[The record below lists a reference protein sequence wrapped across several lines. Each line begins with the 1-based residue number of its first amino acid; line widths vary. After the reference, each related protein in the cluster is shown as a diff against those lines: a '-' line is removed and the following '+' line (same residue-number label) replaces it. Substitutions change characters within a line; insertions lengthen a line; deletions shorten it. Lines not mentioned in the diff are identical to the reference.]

1 MIYLKNMYKIVGLTK
16 FQSNSCY
23 ALVVLLVCPLF
34 LFAQQWEYPVIKEYG
49 GINYSESYTEPFD
62 AEQQYKLLFDITSAS
77 EKGGVNKGLWRVA
90 RTLNLMEACEVP
102 TTNIEIV
109 VALHGGA
116 TKLALSDNAFQKLF
130 QQNNPNT
137 QLMEQLANN
146 KVRFMV
152 CSQAM
157 VGRKYPLDELHPRVE
172 AALSALTVVANYQM
186 QGFILMP

>member
-1 MIYLKNMYKIVGLTK
+1 MYKIVGLTK

-34 LFAQQWEYPVIKEYG
+34 LLAQQWEYPVIKEYG
-49 GINYSESYTEPFD
+49 GINYLEVYTEPFD
-62 AEQQYKLLFDITSAS
+62 AEQQYKLLFDITSVT
-77 EKGGVNKGLWRVA
+77 EKGGVNRGLWRVA

-116 TKLALSDNAFQKLF
+116 TKLALSDNAYQKLF
-130 QQNNPNT
+130 QQNNPNA

-186 QGFILMP
+186 QGYILMP